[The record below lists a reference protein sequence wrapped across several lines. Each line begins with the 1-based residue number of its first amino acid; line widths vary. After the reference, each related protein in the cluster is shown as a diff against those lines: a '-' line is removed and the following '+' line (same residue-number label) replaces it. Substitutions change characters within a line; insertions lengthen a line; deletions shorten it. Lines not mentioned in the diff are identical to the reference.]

1 MTTIISYGKLPLTK
15 FQLNANM
22 ARLYWNI
29 TDNDSEYTVFQDTK
43 QHLTVVSKSDENLK
57 SIRNNTFY
65 VNQILGYTQYSL
77 RDSNGKETKSYLHK
91 LLMEKVPQPSE
102 KHNTVDHINQI
113 KTDNRMCNL
122 RWASQSEQNENTRK
136 RARNKSARELPDEIK
151 DVQLPKYVIY
161 YYAKATDQH
170 YFQIEKH
177 PKLEGKR
184 PKTTK
189 SRKISITDK
198 LEQAKQMLKDLGTSE
213 EETKFQEKRQ
223 GLLES
228 YNRIINAVNEWLLN
242 NEMSNASITSSSN
255 NNSTVLT

>member
-1 MTTIISYGKLPLTK
+1 MAIINSFGKLSLTK
-15 FQLNANM
+15 FQHNDNM
-22 ARLYWNI
+22 GRIYWNV
-29 TDNDSEYTVFQDTK
+29 TENESEYTVFQDSK
-43 QHLTVVSKSDENLK
+43 KHLTVVSNSDENMKL
-57 SIRNNTFY
+57 IRSNTFY
-65 VNQILGYTQYSL
+65 VNQTLGYCQSTKL
-77 RDSNGKETKSYLHK
+77 ASNVKTNTYLHR
-91 LLMEKVPQPSE
+91 LLMEKIPQPSE

-223 GLLES
+223 ELLES

-242 NEMSNASITSSSN
+242 NEMSHASIMSSSD
-255 NNSTVLT
+255 

>member
-15 FQLNANM
+15 FQHNANM

-161 YYAKATDQH
+161 YYAKEQINITFKLKSIQSLKGNDQ
-170 YFQIEKH
+170 
-177 PKLEGKR
+177 KLQKVE
-184 PKTTK
+184 
-189 SRKISITDK
+189 
-198 LEQAKQMLKDLGTSE
+198 
-213 EETKFQEKRQ
+213 KFQSQ
-223 GLLES
+223 IS
-228 YNRIINAVNEWLLN
+228 
-242 NEMSNASITSSSN
+242 
-255 NNSTVLT
+255 